1 MGKRRRVN
9 PYQLL
14 SFTQLTREYAR
25 IKNEPRSE
33 ELRSQS
39 RDLCE
44 CLINRGEMRESCM
57 ADTIRS
63 MIGQLQEHVGDQ

>member
-1 MGKRRRVN
+1 MRRKRVN

-25 IKNEPRSE
+25 IKNETPND

-44 CLINRGEMRESCM
+44 CLINRSEMRDSCM